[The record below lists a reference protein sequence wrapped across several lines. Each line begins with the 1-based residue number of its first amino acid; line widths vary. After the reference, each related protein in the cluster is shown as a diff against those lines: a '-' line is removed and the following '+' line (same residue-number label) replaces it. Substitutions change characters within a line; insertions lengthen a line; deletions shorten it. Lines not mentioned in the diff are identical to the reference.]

1 VQLSIFARYLGL
13 LMLLAS
19 LLPAQDQVIAVSPAH
34 SPSSANRLVSPG
46 VNAGDYLYVSG
57 QGPRRADGSL
67 PSAPDA
73 QVRRALDNVKAGVEP
88 VGLKLENIVY
98 VQVYLTDGR
107 SCLQ

>member
-1 VQLSIFARYLGL
+1 MQLSIFARYLGL

-57 QGPRRADGSL
+57 QGLAAQMAVCRLL
-67 PSAPDA
+67 PICKS
-73 QVRRALDNVKAGVEP
+73 G
-88 VGLKLENIVY
+88 KLSTMSKLGWN
-98 VQVYLTDGR
+98 LWG
-107 SCLQ
+107 

>member
-1 VQLSIFARYLGL
+1 
-13 LMLLAS
+13 LLAS

-57 QGPRRADGSL
+57 ERPRRADASL
-67 PSAPDA
+67 PTGPDT
-73 QVRRALDNVKAGVEP
+73 QVRRALDNVKAGVES

-98 VQVYLTDGR
+98 VRVYLTDGR